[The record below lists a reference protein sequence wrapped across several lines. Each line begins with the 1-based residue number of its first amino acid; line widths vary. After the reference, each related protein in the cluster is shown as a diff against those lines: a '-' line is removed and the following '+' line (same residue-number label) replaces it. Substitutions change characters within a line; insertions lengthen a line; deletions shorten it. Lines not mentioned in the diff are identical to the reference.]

1 MPRIARVIAEHY
13 PHHVTQRGT
22 NRSEMFLDDDDRRF
36 LLRRI
41 KDWSKRTDTKVWA
54 YCLMGNHFHL
64 LLVPSTAHGLSR
76 CLHGI
81 TFRYAQYFNRKYGR
95 SGRLW
100 QNRYFSCPVDK
111 DEYLWAVVRYIENN
125 PVRAKLVTKAEDWT
139 WSSAMAHLKGEKD
152 EVLSIPDW
160 LTEGERESYLE
171 FCREKGN
178 DDIIRKATS
187 TGRPLGGIEFI
198 EKIGELLGRELKP
211 KKGGRPKKVKLK

>member
-22 NRSEMFLDDDDRRF
+22 NRSEIFLHDGDRRF
-36 LLRRI
+36 LLKTI
-41 KDWSKRTDTKVWA
+41 KDWSEKTETKVWA

-64 LLVPSTAHGLSR
+64 LLVPLSGYGLSK

-81 TFRYAQYFNRKYGR
+81 TFRYAQYFNRRYGR

-111 DEYLWAVVRYIENN
+111 DQYLWAVVRYIENN
-125 PVRAKLVTKAEDWT
+125 PVRANLVAKAEDWA
-139 WSSAMAHLKGEKD
+139 WSSARAHLKGEMD
-152 EVLSIPDW
+152 RILSLPDW
-160 LTEGERESYLE
+160 LTENERDNYIR
-171 FCREKGN
+171 FFREIGN

-198 EKIGELLGRELKP
+198 KRIGELLGRDLKL
-211 KKGGRPKKVKLK
+211 KKGGRPKKVISK